1 MFGLKGAYFYFIAI
15 QITLIKFFKRI
26 YFLSNHY
33 NNSLR
38 SKIPVK
44 INFNPNPFLLTLI
57 SPFSKKSFKLNEINS
72 SNFWID
78 DKNRKS
84 LEDHNFLWLSLVDR
98 KTDGKNIQKIIYL
111 WILKYSTFKRRI
123 WETSTLSTRV
133 ISWLL
138 NIDII
143 INNGSFDFK
152 RKFFE
157 NVIIQC
163 NHLKKNIRFE
173 KNPVKKIEALTALII
188 SGVIFKEYE
197 DNYNTGIRGLQRFVK
212 SFYDEDGF
220 PLTRNF
226 NDLIF
231 FTKYL
236 LLCYENIN
244 DAQQYLPEFL
254 DEIIKKNLN
263 CIKSFQTPN
272 NQTPLF
278 NGTSENDLIPLEKY
292 LEKTKANK
300 KDRKYILG
308 GVFFVKTR
316 SQSLYFDV
324 SAPPNKSFSKNYQ
337 SGPLS
342 FEYFLDGKKIITNCG
357 FGNNISSKAELISR
371 LTASQ
376 TTLTVND
383 TSITKFERNK
393 LINRIFGNSIKNTF
407 KTTDL
412 KIKDEGKLIGCSAL
426 HNGYEKNFGCMHR
439 REVYLDRD
447 NNKLK
452 GVDYI
457 MKKSD
462 GIPIRYVFRFHLNP
476 ELSAVKTMSGN
487 SALIQIS
494 KSRSLIFTVEEENL
508 EIEKSIYLG
517 GKKILDNTC
526 ITISGN
532 LVNKN
537 KSFNWEIKKKLDNQF
552 KN

>member
-38 SKIPVK
+38 SKIPVQ

-57 SPFSKKSFKLNEINS
+57 SPFSKKSFKLNEIDS

-84 LEDHNFLWLSLVDR
+84 LEYHNFLWLSLIDR

-123 WETSTLSTRV
+123 WETSTLSARV

-157 NVIIQC
+157 NIIIQC

-231 FTKYL
+231 F
-236 LLCYENIN
+236 
-244 DAQQYLPEFL
+244 
-254 DEIIKKNLN
+254 
-263 CIKSFQTPN
+263 
-272 NQTPLF
+272 
-278 NGTSENDLIPLEKY
+278 
-292 LEKTKANK
+292 
-300 KDRKYILG
+300 
-308 GVFFVKTR
+308 
-316 SQSLYFDV
+316 
-324 SAPPNKSFSKNYQ
+324 
-337 SGPLS
+337 
-342 FEYFLDGKKIITNCG
+342 
-357 FGNNISSKAELISR
+357 
-371 LTASQ
+371 
-376 TTLTVND
+376 
-383 TSITKFERNK
+383 
-393 LINRIFGNSIKNTF
+393 
-407 KTTDL
+407 
-412 KIKDEGKLIGCSAL
+412 
-426 HNGYEKNFGCMHR
+426 
-439 REVYLDRD
+439 
-447 NNKLK
+447 
-452 GVDYI
+452 
-457 MKKSD
+457 
-462 GIPIRYVFRFHLNP
+462 
-476 ELSAVKTMSGN
+476 
-487 SALIQIS
+487 
-494 KSRSLIFTVEEENL
+494 
-508 EIEKSIYLG
+508 
-517 GKKILDNTC
+517 
-526 ITISGN
+526 
-532 LVNKN
+532 
-537 KSFNWEIKKKLDNQF
+537 
-552 KN
+552 